1 MSSVRATASPA
12 SAAAAAARSAAL
24 TKRVPGGSR
33 GAHGRRAPRTATG
46 AVASADASVDVAKVE
61 DGWIAGSLER
71 CASGAG
77 VEALRSRAI
86 ESLKRARVPNSRVED
101 YRFTDLAPL
110 LTSKPVAADPAAA
123 SSVDAAAW
131 TLADADATRVVLVD
145 GAFNADAS
153 NVTGANDVDGV
164 VVSTVSLGAS
174 SGFAIGEVSAV
185 RGAGVFA
192 EINAATASDAVVI
205 NVPAGKSLS
214 APIHIVQLSTSAAT
228 KDGEMSSSAPRVAV
242 HVGEGASVSIVEEF
256 AAAGGSEDGAY
267 WHNGVCELVLEKGA
281 KVTHTMVQAQ
291 TRAAVH
297 TRATH
302 LTQAEESEYKLAE
315 INVGGKLGR
324 HDLGV
329 TQLGPRT
336 NTELACF
343 NLAGEGQCL
352 DLHSKVTLD
361 HEEGTTD
368 QVHKCIVSHAS
379 GRGVFDGNVQVNRL
393 AQRTDAGQISRN
405 LLLVPKAT
413 VNVKPNLQIVADDV
427 VCTHGCTVSD
437 LEEEGLFYL
446 QSRGLSPATARSL
459 LVAGFGLEIVSK
471 VAHDDLKGRVGAL
484 VRASLD
490 RDDVVLVA

>member
-1 MSSVRATASPA
+1 MSSVCATASST
-12 SAAAAAARSAAL
+12 SAAAAAARPAAL
-24 TKRVPGGSR
+24 TRRVASSVR
-33 GAHGRRAPRTATG
+33 GANARRAPRTATG
-46 AVASADASVDVAKVE
+46 ALASADASVDVTKVE
-61 DGWIAGSLER
+61 DKWIAGSLER
-71 CASGAG
+71 CGAG
-77 VEALRSRAI
+77 AGLDALRPDAI
-86 ESLKRARVPNSRVED
+86 TSLAQARVPNSRVED
-101 YRFTDLAPL
+101 YRFTDLAAL
-110 LTSKPVAADPAAA
+110 VTTKPVAADAAA
-123 SSVDAAAW
+123 GDAVDAAAW
-131 TLADADATRVVLVD
+131 TLSAADATRVVLVD
-145 GAFNADAS
+145 GVYKPDKS
-153 NVTGANDVDGV
+153 NVSGATDGV
-164 VVSTVSLGAS
+164 TVSTISQGAS
-174 SGFAIGEVSAV
+174 SEVIGAV
-185 RGAGVFA
+185 ASMRGGVFA
-192 EINAATASDAVVI
+192 NINAATASDAVVI
-205 NVPAGKSLS
+205 NVPAG
-214 APIHIVQLSTSAAT
+214 AAVRTPIHVVQLSTSSAS

-242 HVGEGASVSIVEEF
+242 HVGAGASVSIVEDF

-267 WHNGVCELVLEKGA
+267 WANGVCEVALEKGA

-302 LTQAEESEYKLAE
+302 VTQAEDSEYKLAE

-343 NLAGEGQCL
+343 NLAGSGQCM

-368 QVHKCIVSHAS
+368 QVHKCIVSSAS

-446 QSRGLSPATARSL
+446 QSRGLSPAIARSL

-471 VAHDDLKGRVGAL
+471 VEHDDLKARVGDL
-484 VRASLD
+484 VRSSLD

>member
-24 TKRVPGGSR
+24 TKRVAGGSR
-33 GAHGRRAPRTATG
+33 GAHWRRAPRTATG

-86 ESLKRARVPNSRVED
+86 ESLARARVPNSRVED

-123 SSVDAAAW
+123 TRVDAAAW

-145 GAFNADAS
+145 GAYSPERSD
-153 NVTGANDVDGV
+153 VTGAGKAGV

-174 SGFAIGEVSAV
+174 SEVIGKVSAV

-205 NVPAGKSLS
+205 NVPAGKALAS
-214 APIHIVQLSTSAAT
+214 PIHIVQLSTSNSST

-242 HVGEGASVSIVEEF
+242 HVGEGASVCIVEEF

-315 INVGGKLGR
+315 INVGGRLGR

-352 DLHSKVTLD
+352 DLHSKVVLD

-368 QVHKCIVSHAS
+368 QVHKCIVSAAS
-379 GRGVFDGNVQVNRL
+379 GRGVFDGNVQVNQL

-471 VAHDDLKGRVGAL
+471 VAHDDLRERVGAL